1 MNTITKTGT
10 ADRKYSPKNV
20 QVWELK
26 ELTGQTVTIHGAV
39 YKIRRMSGFAFVLL
53 RSCGQIVQCVYSEE
67 QAAFPLEVLTEE
79 CCVKAT
85 VYVKEEVRSRSGFDL
100 QLLEV
105 QILSAPEEHCPVV
118 INRRSV
124 DTSLETLLDFRP
136 ITLRNQREMA
146 IFKIQEAL
154 TDGMRSFLKANH
166 FTEIH
171 SPKIVLE
178 GAEGGANIFRM
189 NYFNRE
195 ACLAQSP
202 QFYKQM
208 MVGVYERVFEIG
220 PVFRAEKHDTSRHLN
235 EYTGVDFEMGFI
247 ESFRELMTMETGML
261 REAMGTVSEQC
272 PEAVSLLRVR
282 IPEITEIPCLKFGE
296 AKALLRE
303 ESGRISAPKAERIR
317 QNGTIRDCTQPP
329 EGGDSALDFS
339 PEEEKLLC
347 RLIREKTGSEFVF
360 VTHYP
365 SAKRPFY
372 AMENPEHPEE
382 TLSFDLLFRGMEITT
397 GGQRIHSYQEQIKK
411 MLLRHMD
418 PEHFQSYLMIHRY
431 GMPPHGGLGLGLERL
446 TSRLLEQDNVRRASL
461 FPRDIHRLT
470 P

>member
-1 MNTITKTGT
+1 M
-10 ADRKYSPKNV
+10 V
-20 QVWELK
+20 V
-26 ELTGQTVTIHGAV
+26 
-39 YKIRRMSGFAFVLL
+39 
-53 RSCGQIVQCVYSEE
+53 
-67 QAAFPLEVLTEE
+67 
-79 CCVKAT
+79 
-85 VYVKEEVRSRSGFDL
+85 
-100 QLLEV
+100 
-105 QILSAPEEHCPVV
+105 PV
-118 INRRSV
+118 
-124 DTSLETLLDFRP
+124 
-136 ITLRNQREMA
+136 
-146 IFKIQEAL
+146 
-154 TDGMRSFLKANH
+154 
-166 FTEIH
+166 
-171 SPKIVLE
+171 
-178 GAEGGANIFRM
+178 
-189 NYFNRE
+189 
-195 ACLAQSP
+195 LAQSP

-208 MVGVYERVFEIG
+208 MIGVYERVFEIG

-235 EYTGVDFEMGFI
+235 EYTGIDFEMGFI
-247 ESFRELMTMETGML
+247 ESFRDLMAMETEML
-261 REAMGTVSEQC
+261 KKAMGTVSEQC

-372 AMENPEHPEE
+372 AMEDPDHPKE

-397 GGQRIHSYQEQIKK
+397 GGQRIHSYQEQIEK
-411 MLLRHMD
+411 MLRRHMN

-431 GMPPHGGLGLGLERL
+431 GMPPHGGLGMGLERL

>member
-1 MNTITKTGT
+1 MTTITKTGT
-10 ADRKYSPKNV
+10 VNRKYSPEDV
-20 QVWELK
+20 QIWELK
-26 ELTGQTVTIHGAV
+26 KLIGQTVTIHGTI
-39 YKIRRMSGFAFVLL
+39 YKIRRMSSFAFVLL

-67 QAAFPLEVLTEE
+67 QAAFPLEELTDE
-79 CCVKAT
+79 CCVRAA
-85 VYVKEEVRSRSGFDL
+85 VYVKEESRSRSGFDL

-171 SPKIVLE
+171 TPKIVSE

-195 ACLAQSP
+195 AYLAQSP

-235 EYTGVDFEMGFI
+235 EYTGIDFEMGFI
-247 ESFRELMTMETGML
+247 KSFRDLMAMETEML
-261 REAMGTVSEQC
+261 KKAMGTVSEQC

-372 AMENPEHPEE
+372 AMEDAEHPKE
-382 TLSFDLLFRGMEITT
+382 TLSFDLLFRGREITT
-397 GGQRIHSYQEQIKK
+397 GGQRIHSYQEQIEK
-411 MLLRHMD
+411 MLRRHMN

-431 GMPPHGGLGLGLERL
+431 GMPPHGGLGMGLERL